1 MRRPLSFGLVF
12 AITTA
17 SLFGQ
22 KSEAEQRADIAF
34 AKGLAG
40 MGFVN
45 LSEEVIRSVEAAGL
59 SGTLAEEVALVRCD
73 TLYDAAKAN
82 AGQREKLLKQAVE
95 AYQAFLDKY
104 KSFGNEDLLARAQA
118 SAVEVDGAY
127 ARILSASLEDLAGE
141 ELSKRREE
149 ARKFLEGAVG
159 RVNDLIREQE
169 ELAKGED
176 YTETQR
182 RRMFQL
188 LLNGAELNLQ
198 LAGVQ
203 ELPTTFGIAENM
215 FIKLSDSAGEGTPWS
230 LRAFIGIGDV
240 YAARAARETDF
251 AAAKKLYE
259 ESAGYY
265 EFSVDFSMPK
275 DLDAWKAAS
284 AEMDQNEKQSRFLF
298 LQLGTPGLIKSWLAA
313 GDTKSALE
321 NALHF
326 VNTWKREGLD
336 LIQPQGYIALLD
348 VAQALV
354 DAGGFL
360 GGNPSAGDLKW
371 YETQE
376 ELAAAGLPKTRQR
389 SALDHALSLAQ
400 EVSTEKE
407 NKGTNLQIRAQRV
420 IGEII
425 QRPGVKVD
433 PAVLI
438 DAAKGEFAANNW
450 GAAIAAFKRTVSALS
465 LQDQATQQEKMP
477 EVLWHIARSYQRMD
491 RTLEAAAVYE
501 YSLEAWRGDPVF
513 DKNSAQGLYDC
524 AQLLKK
530 AIKGDAAIDA
540 LAQRADDRMKENAG
554 GDVGDIDF
562 RDAEKLFGEN
572 KFDEAKAK
580 YASVSSGAVSYD
592 KALVNV
598 GVCDFKLQRYS
609 DAVKVFE
616 NYLTKYLKS
625 AEAATTDVRRIAK
638 RKEAT
643 ASARF
648 YWGLSEFELAGAGS
662 GSWQKVVDVLGTFQ
676 DEFPE
681 QNQLVPAA
689 MYRVLIAYGRL
700 DQQAKV
706 KSLLGLMLTSFPDSK
721 WTGLGATESYKML
734 KTQFDAEKD
743 PAKQALIEREMAEN
757 LQVLNRTSSKPAFPN
772 MRQESRHWLNLR
784 EWAIAEELLQRI
796 VKQFSA
802 DPKLADDMT
811 KRVLPDFGEALLRQK
826 KVVDAMRVL
835 DPLIKDDKNKASKST
850 AIDYVQ
856 AVGGW
861 LEVQGTKVTENAGGA
876 TTAKDFEGAIKP
888 LNQLVEGTE
897 KWTGEWYGYKAQQI
911 YFVLRW
917 SALDGK
923 QMDTAR
929 TLMSSISTQI
939 GGAAQYKADGM
950 PEDTRQ
956 MFLWLASKVK

>member
-12 AITTA
+12 AFTTA

-34 AKGLAG
+34 AKGLAE
-40 MGFVN
+40 MGFVG
-45 LSEEVIRSVEAAGL
+45 LSEEVIRSVESAGL
-59 SGTLAEEVALVRCD
+59 SGTLAEEVALLRCD

-82 AGQREKLLKQAVE
+82 ASQREKLLKQAVDG
-95 AYQAFLDKY
+95 YQAFLDKY
-104 KSFGNEDLLARAQA
+104 KSFGNEDLLARAQT

-141 ELSKRREE
+141 ELTKRRDE

-169 ELAKGED
+169 ELEKGED
-176 YTETQR
+176 YSETQR

-215 FIKLSDSAGEGTPWS
+215 FIKLSDKAGEGTPWS

-240 YAARAARETDF
+240 YSARAAREEDF

-259 ESAGYY
+259 EAAGYY
-265 EFSVDFSMPK
+265 EFAVDFSMPK
-275 DLDAWKAAS
+275 DLEAWKVAS

-298 LQLGTPGLIKSWLAA
+298 LQLGTPGLIKSWLSA
-313 GDTKSALE
+313 GDTKSAVE

-336 LIQPQGYIALLD
+336 LIQPQGYMALLD

-360 GGNPSAGDLKW
+360 GGNPASGDLKW

-376 ELAAAGLPKTRQR
+376 EIAAAGLPKTRQR
-389 SALDHALSLAQ
+389 TTLDHALSLAQ
-400 EVSTEKE
+400 AVSTEKE

-420 IGEII
+420 IGTII

-433 PAVLI
+433 PSVLI
-438 DAAKGEFAANNW
+438 DAAKGEFAASNW
-450 GAAIAAFKRTVSALS
+450 SAAIDGFKRTVSALA

-501 YSLEAWRGDPVF
+501 YTLDAWRGDPVF

-530 AIKGDAAIDA
+530 AVKGDATIDA
-540 LAQRADDRMKENAG
+540 LAQRADDRMKE
-554 GDVGDIDF
+554 VGSDSGEIDF
-562 RDAEKLFGEN
+562 RDAEKLFAANDFER
-572 KFDEAKAK
+572 AKAK
-580 YASVSSGAVSYD
+580 YATVSTGTVSYD

-598 GVCDFKLQRYS
+598 GLCDFKLGRYA
-609 DAVKVFE
+609 DAIKVFE

-625 AEAATTDVRRIAK
+625 AESATTDARRIGK

-643 ASARF
+643 ATARF
-648 YWGLSEFELAGAGS
+648 YWGLSEFELAGSGS

-681 QNQLVPAA
+681 QNQLAPAA

-700 DQQAKV
+700 NQQAKV

-734 KTQFDAEKD
+734 KAQFDAEKD
-743 PAKQALIEREMAEN
+743 PAKQATIEREMAEN

-772 MRQESRHWLNLR
+772 MRQESRHWMNLA
-784 EWAIAEELLQRI
+784 EWATAEEVLQRI

-802 DPKLADDMT
+802 DPKLAEDMT
-811 KRVLPDFGEALLRQK
+811 KRVLPDLGEALLRQK
-826 KVVDAMRVL
+826 KVVDAMTVL
-835 DPLIKDDKNKASKST
+835 DPLVKDEKNKASKST
-850 AIDYVQ
+850 AFDYVQ

-861 LEVQGTKVTENAGGA
+861 LEVQGTKVLENAGGA
-876 TTAKDFEGAIKP
+876 TKKEDFEGAIKP
-888 LNQLVEGTE
+888 LIQLVEGTE
-897 KWTGEWYGYKAQQI
+897 KWTTEWYGYKAQQI

-929 TLMSSISTQI
+929 ELMNYMTTQI
-939 GGAAQYKADGM
+939 GGAAQFKADGM
-950 PEDTRQ
+950 PEDTRAK
-956 MFLWLASKVK
+956 FLWLASKVK